1 MRYTFPLSGKTSFAL
16 SLEQASSDVSFTTP
30 TFTSLPNSPT
40 PDFAINFRHESAR
53 GHIQIAA
60 LMRSPAAYLP
70 DGRSDSVFGWGLNL
84 SGAIKV
90 FGKDTIVY
98 QGAYGAGMERY
109 VNDTSGLGI
118 DAAPL
123 NASDPHLKA
132 LPVIAPYGAYQHYWT
147 KQLRSSAVY
156 GFTQLENTDLEPGS
170 TYHQANYGAANLIWN
185 PIGSLN
191 VGAEYLYGWKV
202 LKNRSSA
209 NASRFMF
216 SAKYSFVKVAPTK

>member
-1 MRYTFPLSGKTSFAL
+1 MRFTIPLGEKTSFAF
-16 SLEQASSDVSFTTP
+16 SLEQASSDVSFSTP
-30 TFTSLPNSPT
+30 TFASLPNSPT
-40 PDFAINFRHESAR
+40 PDGAISFRHESTR
-53 GHIQIAA
+53 GHIAVA
-60 LMRSPAAYLP
+60 TLMRSPAAYLP
-70 DGRSDSVFGWGLNL
+70 DGRSDSVFGWGFNL

-90 FGKDTIVY
+90 FGRDTIVY

-118 DAAPL
+118 DAAPA
-123 NASDPHLKA
+123 NARAPHLKA

-156 GFTQLENTDLEPGS
+156 GFTQVQNSDLEPGS

-202 LKNRSSA
+202 LKDRSSA

-216 SAKYSFVKVAPTK
+216 SAKYNFVKSTLTK